1 MSIPKIHREDD
12 TLTVCINGGFNL
24 WVKNMITNH
33 IGEEIQNLDI
43 DLTNCKYIDTEGII
57 FLYEWQQND
66 QKLQLKNPPEVFFGM
81 LDILELSDSWQPN
94 IINKNEELL

>member
-12 TLTVCINGGFNL
+12 TLTVSINGGFNL

-66 QKLQLKNPPEVFFGM
+66 QKLQLKNPPEVFFEM